1 MECQKG
7 GAEDGASLVR
17 DEGAEAEKLARGE
30 DAEEYRKV
38 RRRWLQRGPRRWSG
52 PRERGGPPLYARDLT
67 STP

>member
-1 MECQKG
+1 MESQKG
-7 GAEDGASLVR
+7 GADDAASLVAVG

-30 DAEEYRKV
+30 EYRKA
-38 RRRWLQRGPRRWSG
+38 RRRWLGRGPRRWSG